1 VVSGIRLFGRQLW
14 LGRPGLKPC
23 KKRRAILE
31 LLQHWLCRTPPARQS
46 SSATPKTF
54 AAGHTPDFVVNS
66 PANRVLTGSQ
76 PQQGFAAGFID
87 YHSLD
92 REIDH
97 AAVLPEELVVIM
109 GEETAKPRG
118 AAHLAGKTVRR
129 RFTDLLR
136 NVDGHWQ
143 VAVRQSTVIQVE

>member
-1 VVSGIRLFGRQLW
+1 MAWTTRAEAVQEAARDPRIAAVLAVSDAT
-14 LGRPGLKPC
+14 C
-23 KKRRAILE
+23 AAIVE
-31 LLQHWLCRTPPARQS
+31 RDAE
-46 SSATPKTF
+46 TF

-92 REIDH
+92 REIDY
-97 AAVLPEELVVIM
+97 AAVLPEGLVVIM

-118 AAHLAGKTVRR
+118 AAHMAGKTVRR
-129 RFTDLLR
+129 RFTDLWR

-143 VAVRQSTVIQVE
+143 VAVRQATVIQVE